1 MKLRA
6 MVMVGVMAITVLASA
21 RVATAQSRMVVNVP
35 FAFAV
40 GNTNL
45 PAGEYSVKASEA
57 SRTLLLINRSNPEA
71 SVVITADAAE
81 ALDIQTRSK
90 LVFHHYGD
98 RYFLSQVWLEGSS
111 RGKQLSRTDRE
122 KETAVAA
129 EIEAFEQVVIAANR

>member
-6 MVMVGVMAITVLASA
+6 TVMAGVVALTMMGSA
-21 RVATAQSRMVVNVP
+21 RVASAQGPMVVNVP

-40 GNTNL
+40 GNANL

-71 SVVITADAAE
+71 SVVIAANTAE
-81 ALDIQTRSK
+81 GTEIQSRSR
-90 LVFHHYGD
+90 LVFNHYGD

-111 RGKQLSRTDRE
+111 RGKQLTKTNRE

-129 EIEAFEQVVIAANR
+129 EIEAFDQVVIAGR